1 MIPVNPEPWEPDT
14 WRLLLKRAVRT
25 SDALLQALG
34 LSDSGADPT
43 PGFPV
48 RVPAPFLSRMRRG
61 DPRDPLLLQV
71 LASLSERLVMPGFVA
86 DAVNEIGQTRAP
98 GLIQKYAHRA
108 LLIASPACAVHCR
121 YCFRREFPYE
131 DHPPGALQDAL
142 EVIRSDDSLTEI
154 ILSGGDPLTLSD
166 EALTSLFN
174 NIVAVPHIRR
184 VRLHTRL
191 PVVLPQR
198 TTRALLQTLAAS
210 AKPVVMVVHVNHARE
225 LDIDT
230 LRAFTLLRHAGVT
243 LLNQAVLLKDIN
255 DTADAQC
262 DLAQTLFEQGVL
274 PYYLH
279 LLDRVRGTHS
289 FEVAEPAVQ
298 TMLREMH
305 ARLPG
310 YLLPRLVR
318 EIGGEPGKRLIVM
331 EPAAQDNEPDGR
343 ANQPS
348 SFNAPPQHSGKSST

>member
-25 SDALLQALG
+25 SHALLQSVG
-34 LSDSGADPT
+34 LSIMDADPM
-43 PGFPV
+43 PDFPV
-48 RVPAPFLSRMRRG
+48 RVPAPFVARMRRG
-61 DPRDPLLLQV
+61 DQRDPLLLQV
-71 LASLSERLVMPGFVA
+71 LANLSERLVMPGFVA
-86 DAVNEIGQTRAP
+86 DAVNEIGRFRAP

-142 EVIRSDDSLTEI
+142 EVIRNDDSLSEI

-166 EALTSLFN
+166 EAFTALFKS
-174 NIVAVPHIRR
+174 IVAVPHVRR
-184 VRLHTRL
+184 VRIHTRL

-198 TTRALLQTLAAS
+198 TTTALLQTLAES

-225 LDIDT
+225 LDVDT
-230 LRAFTLLRHAGVT
+230 HRAFKLFRQAGVT
-243 LLNQAVLLKDIN
+243 LLNQSVLLKDIN
-255 DTADAQC
+255 DSADTQC
-262 DLAQTLFEQGVL
+262 DLAHRLFEQGVL

-279 LLDRVRGTHS
+279 LLDRVSGTHS
-289 FEVAEPAVQ
+289 FEVAEHLVQ
-298 TMLREMH
+298 PLLRDMH

-318 EIGGEPGKRLIVM
+318 EIGGEPGKSLIAM
-331 EPAAQDNEPDGR
+331 EPAVRTIAPTDRSGAGSAE
-343 ANQPS
+343 
-348 SFNAPPQHSGKSST
+348 PPQPFRN

>member
-25 SDALLQALG
+25 SHALLQDVG
-34 LSDSGADPT
+34 LSIRDADPT
-43 PGFPV
+43 PDFPV
-48 RVPAPFLSRMRRG
+48 RVPAPFVARMRRG
-61 DPRDPLLLQV
+61 DQRDPLLLQV
-71 LASLSERLVMPGFVA
+71 LANLSERLVLPGFVA
-86 DAVNEIGQTRAP
+86 DAVNEIGRFRAP

-142 EVIRSDDSLTEI
+142 EVIRNDDSLTEI

-166 EALTSLFN
+166 ESFTVLFN
-174 NIVAVPHIRR
+174 SIVAVPHVRR
-184 VRLHTRL
+184 VRIHTRL

-198 TTRALLQTLAAS
+198 TTTALLQTLAES
-210 AKPVVMVVHVNHARE
+210 AKPVVMVVHVNHAQE
-225 LDIDT
+225 LDTDT
-230 LRAFTLLRHAGVT
+230 HRAFTLLRRAGVT
-243 LLNQAVLLKDIN
+243 LLNQSVLLKDIN
-255 DTADAQC
+255 DSADAQC
-262 DLAQTLFEQGVL
+262 DLAQQLFGQGVL

-289 FEVAEPAVQ
+289 FEVAEHLVQ
-298 TMLREMH
+298 PLLKEMH

-318 EIGGEPGKRLIVM
+318 EIGGEPGKSLIAM
-331 EPAAQDNEPDGR
+331 ETATRTSASTDRSGAGSADPT
-343 ANQPS
+343 QPVRI
-348 SFNAPPQHSGKSST
+348 

>member
-25 SDALLQALG
+25 SNTLLQELG
-34 LSDSGADPT
+34 LSTADADLT
-43 PGFPV
+43 PDFPV
-48 RVPAPFLSRMRRG
+48 RVPAPFLSRMRHG

-71 LASLSERLVMPGFVA
+71 LANLSERVVMPGFVA
-86 DAVNEIGQTRAP
+86 DAVNEIGRSRAP

-121 YCFRREFPYE
+121 YCFRREFPYA

-142 EVIRSDDSLTEI
+142 DVIRNDDSLTEI

-166 EALTSLFN
+166 EAFTSLFN
-174 NIVAVPHIRR
+174 NIVAVPHVRR
-184 VRLHTRL
+184 VRIHTRL

-198 TTRALLQTLAAS
+198 TTKVLIQTLAES
-210 AKPVVMVVHVNHARE
+210 TKPVVMVVHVNHARE
-225 LDIDT
+225 LDVDT
-230 LRAFTLLRHAGVT
+230 LRAFMLLRRAGVT
-243 LLNQAVLLKDIN
+243 LLNQSVLLKDIN

-262 DLAQTLFEQGVL
+262 DLAQTLFAQGVL

-279 LLDRVRGTHS
+279 LLDRVRGTHT
-289 FEVAEPAVQ
+289 FEVAEAAVQ
-298 TMLREMH
+298 PLQREMH

-318 EIGGEPGKRLIVM
+318 EIGGEPGKSLIVM
-331 EPAAQDNEPDGR
+331 EPATRDKEPDRR
-343 ANQPS
+343 ATQPS
-348 SFNAPPQHSGKSST
+348 ACNTPP

>member
-25 SDALLQALG
+25 SHALLQELG
-34 LSDSGADPT
+34 LWSTETDPT
-43 PGFPV
+43 PDFPV
-48 RVPAPFLSRMRRG
+48 RVPAPFMARMQRG

-71 LASLSERLVMPGFVA
+71 LANLSERLVMPGFVA
-86 DAVNEIGQTRAP
+86 DAVNEIGRSRAP

-131 DHPPGALQDAL
+131 DHPPGALSDAL
-142 EVIRSDDSLTEI
+142 QVIHNDDSLTEI
-154 ILSGGDPLTLSD
+154 ILSGGDPLTLTD
-166 EALTSLFN
+166 EAFTALFN

-184 VRLHTRL
+184 VRIHTRL

-198 TTRALLQTLAAS
+198 TTKALLETLAES

-225 LDIDT
+225 LDLET
-230 LRAFTLLRHAGVT
+230 HRAFTLLRQAGVT
-243 LLNQAVLLKDIN
+243 LLNQSVLLKDIN
-255 DTADAQC
+255 DSADAQC
-262 DLAQTLFEQGVL
+262 DLAQQLFEHGVL

-279 LLDRVRGTHS
+279 LLDQVRGTHN
-289 FEVAEPAVQ
+289 FEVTEHAAQPL
-298 TMLREMH
+298 LREMH

-318 EIGGEPGKRLIVM
+318 EIGGEPGKSLIAM
-331 EPAAQDNEPDGR
+331 EPLVRTIAPTDRSR
-343 ANQPS
+343 AGS
-348 SFNAPPQHSGKSST
+348 AEPPQPVRI

>member
-14 WRLLLKRAVRT
+14 WRLFLKHAVRT
-25 SDALLQALG
+25 SHALLQEVG
-34 LSDSGADPT
+34 LSTTDADST
-43 PGFPV
+43 PDFPV
-48 RVPAPFLSRMRRG
+48 RVPAPFIARMRRG
-61 DPRDPLLLQV
+61 DQRDPLLLQV
-71 LASLSERLVMPGFVA
+71 LANLSERLVMPGFVA
-86 DAVNEIGQTRAP
+86 DAVNEIGRFRAP

-121 YCFRREFPYE
+121 YCFRREFPYQ

-142 EVIRSDDSLTEI
+142 EVIRNDDSLTEI

-166 EALTSLFN
+166 EAFTALFN
-174 NIVAVPHIRR
+174 SIVAVPHIRR
-184 VRLHTRL
+184 VRIHTRL

-198 TTRALLQTLAAS
+198 ATRALLQTLAES

-230 LRAFTLLRHAGVT
+230 HRAFTLLRRAGVT
-243 LLNQAVLLKDIN
+243 LLNQSVLLKDIN
-255 DTADAQC
+255 DSADAQC
-262 DLAQTLFEQGVL
+262 DLAHQLFEQGVL

-279 LLDRVRGTHS
+279 LLDRVRGTHA
-289 FEVAEPAVQ
+289 FEVPEPAVQ
-298 TMLREMH
+298 PLLREMH

-318 EIGGEPGKRLIVM
+318 EIGGEPGKSLIAM
-331 EPAAQDNEPDGR
+331 DPAARARAPTDRLAPSAEPP
-343 ANQPS
+343 PS
-348 SFNAPPQHSGKSST
+348 PPPPVNIA

>member
-25 SDALLQALG
+25 SNALLQELG
-34 LSDSGADPT
+34 LSTTDADPT
-43 PGFPV
+43 PDFPV

-71 LASLSERLVMPGFVA
+71 LANLSERVVMPGFVA
-86 DAVNEIGQTRAP
+86 DAVNEIGRSRAP

-131 DHPPGALQDAL
+131 DHPPGALQEAL
-142 EVIRSDDSLTEI
+142 EVIRNDDSLTEI

-166 EALTSLFN
+166 EAFTALFN
-174 NIVAVPHIRR
+174 NLVAVPHVRR
-184 VRLHTRL
+184 VRIHTRL

-198 TTRALLQTLAAS
+198 TTGVLIETLS
-210 AKPVVMVVHVNHARE
+210 ESTKPVAMVVHVNHAQE
-225 LDIDT
+225 LDGDT
-230 LRAFTLLRHAGVT
+230 HRAFTLLRRAGVT
-243 LLNQAVLLKDIN
+243 LLNQSVLLKEIN

-262 DLAQTLFEQGVL
+262 ALAQSLFAQGVL

-279 LLDRVRGTHS
+279 LLDRVRGTHTY
-289 FEVAEPAVQ
+289 EVAESAVQ
-298 TMLREMH
+298 PLLREMH

-318 EIGGEPGKRLIVM
+318 EIGGEPGKSLVAM
-331 EPAAQDNEPDGR
+331 ESATQEQAIDGR
-343 ANQPS
+343 SNRS
-348 SFNAPPQHSGKSST
+348 SR